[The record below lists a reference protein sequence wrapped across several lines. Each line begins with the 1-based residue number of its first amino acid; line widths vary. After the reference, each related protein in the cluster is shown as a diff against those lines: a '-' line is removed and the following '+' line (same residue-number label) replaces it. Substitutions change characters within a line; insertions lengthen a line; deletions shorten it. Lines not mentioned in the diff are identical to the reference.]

1 MDIAEWN
8 NKVGYILSFLSSL
21 SRRVRT
27 NAAKMHHVVKT
38 WCIVSMSGR
47 FARSA
52 PSVGSAGG
60 AFLPFSR
67 SSVYLSP
74 ISIVPVRRDELREN
88 VLRLLRARTIAVIG
102 KIQILFHKLFF
113 IFCR

>member
-1 MDIAEWN
+1 M
-8 NKVGYILSFLSSL
+8 VSFLSSL
-21 SRRVRT
+21 SSRVRT
-27 NAAKMHHVVKT
+27 NSAKMHHALKT
-38 WCIVSMSGR
+38 WCMVSTSGG

-52 PSVGSAGG
+52 PSVRSAGG

-74 ISIVPVRRDELREN
+74 TSIVPVRRDELREN

>member
-1 MDIAEWN
+1 
-8 NKVGYILSFLSSL
+8 
-21 SRRVRT
+21 
-27 NAAKMHHVVKT
+27 MHHACKA
-38 WCIVSMSGR
+38 WCMVSTSGR
-47 FARSA
+47 FAKSA
-52 PSVGSAGG
+52 PSVRSAGG

-74 ISIVPVRRDELREN
+74 TSIVPVRRDELREN

-102 KIQILFHKLFF
+102 KIQILFHELFF

>member
-1 MDIAEWN
+1 
-8 NKVGYILSFLSSL
+8 
-21 SRRVRT
+21 
-27 NAAKMHHVVKT
+27 MHHAFKT
-38 WCIVSMSGR
+38 WCIVSTNSR

-52 PSVGSAGG
+52 PPVRSAGG

-74 ISIVPVRRDELREN
+74 TSIVPVRRDELREN

-102 KIQILFHKLFF
+102 KIQILFINCSLYFADNVLYYP
-113 IFCR
+113 RAESEGSL

>member
-1 MDIAEWN
+1 
-8 NKVGYILSFLSSL
+8 
-21 SRRVRT
+21 
-27 NAAKMHHVVKT
+27 MHHAFKT
-38 WCIVSMSGR
+38 WCIVSTNSR

-67 SSVYLSP
+67 SHVYLSP
-74 ISIVPVRRDELREN
+74 TSIVPVRRDELREN

-102 KIQILFHKLFF
+102 KIQILFHELFF